1 MAVFDFLRDST
12 SRDSGKKL
20 EEIQVSKIVPNPNQP
35 RKTFDDESIAE
46 LAQSIRQVGLIQ
58 PLVVRRQ
65 GDVYELIAG
74 ERRLRAIKLL
84 ELERVTCIVQND
96 IVDESSAMMALIENL
111 QRENLNFFEE
121 AQCYSDL
128 IDTYSLTQEA
138 LAEKL
143 GKSQSSIANKLR
155 VLKLSPAV
163 KEAMT
168 DAGLTERHARALL
181 RIADENEQ
189 LAIIKEVKDKG
200 MSVKETE
207 QRVEKQLNKLYDE
220 RKDGAKPRPV
230 MLRMIKDYRLFMNSI
245 NSAVEQLRYAGL
257 IVDVRQA
264 DRDDG
269 VDISAPADAR
279 AGGEPER
286 IRCGVNTDF

>member
-12 SRDSGKKL
+12 SRESGKKL

-155 VLKLSPAV
+155 VLKLPPAV

-220 RKDGAKPRPV
+220 RKGGAKPRPV

-269 VDISAPADAR
+269 VDISISVTRPQQQ
-279 AGGEPER
+279 
-286 IRCGVNTDF
+286 

>member
-84 ELERVTCIVQND
+84 KLERVTCIVQND

-155 VLKLSPAV
+155 VLKLPPAV

-269 VDISAPADAR
+269 VDISISVTRPQQQ
-279 AGGEPER
+279 
-286 IRCGVNTDF
+286 

>member
-155 VLKLSPAV
+155 VLKLPPAV

-269 VDISAPADAR
+269 VDISISVTRPQQQ
-279 AGGEPER
+279 
-286 IRCGVNTDF
+286 

>member
-12 SRDSGKKL
+12 SRESGKKL

-269 VDISAPADAR
+269 VDISISVTRPQQQ
-279 AGGEPER
+279 
-286 IRCGVNTDF
+286 

>member
-12 SRDSGKKL
+12 SRESGKKL

-155 VLKLSPAV
+155 VLKLPPAV

-189 LAIIKEVKDKG
+189 LAITKEVKDKG

-269 VDISAPADAR
+269 VDISISVTRPQQQ
-279 AGGEPER
+279 
-286 IRCGVNTDF
+286 

>member
-155 VLKLSPAV
+155 VLKLPPAV

-257 IVDVRQA
+257 IVDVQQA

-269 VDISAPADAR
+269 VDISISVTRPQQQ
-279 AGGEPER
+279 
-286 IRCGVNTDF
+286 

>member
-189 LAIIKEVKDKG
+189 LAIIKDKG

-269 VDISAPADAR
+269 VDISISVTRPQQQ
-279 AGGEPER
+279 
-286 IRCGVNTDF
+286 

>member
-111 QRENLNFFEE
+111 QRENLNFFVE

-128 IDTYSLTQEA
+128 IGTYSLTQEA

-155 VLKLSPAV
+155 VLKLPPAV

-269 VDISAPADAR
+269 VDISISVTRPQQQ
-279 AGGEPER
+279 
-286 IRCGVNTDF
+286 

>member
-46 LAQSIRQVGLIQ
+46 LAQSIRQGGLIQ

-269 VDISAPADAR
+269 VDISISVTRPQQQ
-279 AGGEPER
+279 
-286 IRCGVNTDF
+286 

>member
-269 VDISAPADAR
+269 VDISISVTRPQQQ
-279 AGGEPER
+279 
-286 IRCGVNTDF
+286 